1 MVQILRIEQ
10 WVKNFVIFIPALL
23 AKKINVFLNI
33 DIYLIF
39 LCFSILASATY
50 IFNDIIDIDQ
60 DRGHPE
66 KKFRPLPSGKIN
78 IIRAKIF
85 GYSLIFL
92 SLLTI
97 YIFYTNLTI
106 YFLAYLLIT
115 LSYSKKLKYLKY
127 FDFISI
133 SVLFFIRI
141 LIGGISSEVS
151 LTNYFVFFIISILTL
166 LSLGKKLSIL
176 NNSNII
182 KNTKIKKHLEKNYS
196 PNELINFSI
205 FFSVITNIIFLLW
218 IYNQGSFSFYQN
230 VISVI
235 SLILL
240 IFFCYKFINDSIDFK
255 TENFVKWSLHYDNLF
270 LVTLMCVL
278 VILKVY

>member
-60 DRGHPE
+60 DRGYPE

-205 FFSVITNIIFLLW
+205 FSSVITNIIFLLW

-255 TENFVKWSLHYDNLF
+255 TENFVKWSLNYDNL
-270 LVTLMCVL
+270 LLLTLMCVL

>member
-1 MVQILRIEQ
+1 MIQILRIEQ
-10 WVKNFVIFIPALL
+10 WVKNFVVFIPALL

-78 IIRAKIF
+78 IMKAKIL
-85 GYSLIFL
+85 GYSLISL

-97 YIFYTNLTI
+97 YILYTNLTF

-115 LSYSKKLKYLKY
+115 VTYTKKLKYLKY
-127 FDFISI
+127 FDIISI
-133 SVLFFIRI
+133 SALFFIRI

-151 LTNYFVFFIISILTL
+151 LTNYFVFFIICILTL

-182 KNTKIKKHLEKNYS
+182 KNTKIKEHLAKNYK
-196 PNELINFSI
+196 PKELINFSI
-205 FFSVITNIIFLLW
+205 FSSVITNIIFLLW
-218 IYNQGSFSFYQN
+218 IYNQGNFSFYQN
-230 VISVI
+230 IISVA
-235 SLILL
+235 SLLLL

-255 TENFVKWSLHYDNLF
+255 TENFVKWSLNYDNLF